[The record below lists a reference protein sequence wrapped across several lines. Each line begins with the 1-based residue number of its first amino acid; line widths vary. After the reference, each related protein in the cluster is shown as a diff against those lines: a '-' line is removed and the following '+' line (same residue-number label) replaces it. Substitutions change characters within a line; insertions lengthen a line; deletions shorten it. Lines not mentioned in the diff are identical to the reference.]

1 MKIGNTDIVDCKIG
15 STQVNKVYLGSNLV
29 WEKASPALYELY
41 YDVNGLSIN
50 STNTFGTVD
59 ALGNISSFIS
69 TSPALGTDELSQN
82 TLSSQ
87 PNLIVDHFGTGKNA
101 ILFNGTS
108 DFLIK
113 VNTPYTPNWDDEFWF
128 ALNFKTTNKV
138 NNCILANG
146 QGILFAGGTGLR
158 LQFSTSG
165 ELVFVLVSENS
176 GAITAKNHFTNND
189 YANNVQHS
197 LIYHHKGTNTITDDD
212 FYINGTIVSS
222 TSTRDDDFT
231 GKSIYP
237 FDLSVN
243 TVLGHRADSNAKYS
257 GYLGK
262 TILGLGNPNIT
273 AINNALNSAS

>member
-1 MKIGNTDIVDCKIG
+1 MFQVLASQSRYELQQQILFNPNGLAINTSNRFGNVDAIGNV
-15 STQVNKVYLGSNLV
+15 
-29 WEKASPALYELY
+29 
-41 YDVNGLSIN
+41 
-50 STNTFGTVD
+50 
-59 ALGNISSFIS
+59 SSFIS
-69 TSPALGTDELSQN
+69 VSHPNFGEFVNNQQLSA
-82 TLSSQ
+82 Q

-113 VNTPYTPNWDDEFWF
+113 VNTPYIPNWDDEFWF
-128 ALNFKTTNKV
+128 ALNFKTTNKA
-138 NNCILANG
+138 NNCIIANG

-158 LQFSTSG
+158 LQFSTTG
-165 ELVFVLVSENS
+165 ALVFALISENS
-176 GAITAKNHFTNND
+176 GAIIAKNHFTNNN

-222 TSTRDDDFT
+222 ISTRDDDFT

-237 FDLSVN
+237 FALSVN